1 MREIKH
7 IKIWVLIVSFI
18 MISSGIYGQG
28 KFKKVKASDNHADF
42 DGYEYYL
49 GDSLI
54 CSSKYDSISKRDIF
68 LLVNEQPAYGDSISD
83 ILEYVKM
90 NLKYPN
96 TQADVVGVVFVQFI
110 VEIDGALTNFKIL
123 RGLESS
129 FDKEAIEVLK
139 NMPSWTPGRCNG
151 EKVPV
156 YFTIPVKFE
165 LY

>member
-1 MREIKH
+1 MSF
-7 IKIWVLIVSFI
+7 VLTNTVL
-18 MISSGIYGQG
+18 YGQEG
-28 KFKKVKASDNHADF
+28 LKKIKALDVQVDF

-54 CSSKYDSISKRDIF
+54 CSSECDSISKRDIF
-68 LLVNEQPAYGDSISD
+68 LLVNERPFYGDSVPD
-83 ILEYVKM
+83 ILEYIKM

-96 TQADVVGVVFVQFI
+96 TQVDVIGKVFVQFI
-110 VEIDGALTNFKIL
+110 VEMDGTLTNFKIL
-123 RGLESS
+123 RGLEAS
-129 FDKEAIEVLK
+129 FDKEAIDVLR
-139 NMPSWTPGRCNG
+139 NMPNWTSGRCNG